1 MIYADANSIIIAV
14 LTDRK
19 IIREGIMFYTVIKRA
34 FDILFAI
41 FAIVFLFPLFII
53 ISLAIKIDSKGP
65 ILFRH
70 KRIGYNGKEINI
82 YKFRTMVENAEDLF
96 MDFAE
101 EEIKEW
107 KENYK
112 IANDPRMTRIGRV
125 LRKTSLDELPQL
137 IDIIA
142 GRMSFVGPR
151 PVIEEELHDKW
162 TPEQQVKLLS
172 VLPGLTGYWAS
183 HGRSNTS
190 YSERIEMELYYV
202 DHASLWLDIK
212 ILFLTVPNVLFQR
225 GAN

>member
-1 MIYADANSIIIAV
+1 
-14 LTDRK
+14 
-19 IIREGIMFYTVIKRA
+19 MFYKFAKRA
-34 FDILFAI
+34 FDVLVSICAI
-41 FAIVFLFPLFII
+41 IILFPLFII
-53 ISLAIKIDSKGP
+53 ITALVKLDSKGP
-65 ILFRH
+65 VLFRH
-70 KRIGYNGKEINI
+70 KRVGYKGASITI
-82 YKFRTMVENAEDLF
+82 YKFRTMVENADALF
-96 MDFAE
+96 DTFTE
-101 EEIKEW
+101 EELREW

-112 IANDPRMTRIGRV
+112 VANDPRMTRIGRI